1 MSYTFEVKTTK
12 ENLEVEI
19 WDMKGNSWRIT
30 SKEYTTVTFSYT
42 DNRFTITSSNGN
54 ETDSEYSAI
63 FSIESISD
71 AFWMIL
77 SMTAS
82 GFFQFKHNEPVEILR
97 RVL

>member
-1 MSYTFEVKTTK
+1 MSYTIELKTTK

-19 WDMKGNSWRIT
+19 LDMKGKSWRIT

-42 DNRFTITSSNGN
+42 DNSFTIASSNGN
-54 ETDSEYSAI
+54 ETDSEYREV

-77 SMTAS
+77 AMTAS
-82 GFFQFKHNEPVEILR
+82 GFFEFKRNEPVEILR

>member
-12 ENLEVEI
+12 EDSEVEI
-19 WDMKGNSWRIT
+19 RDMKSKSWRIT
-30 SKEYTTVTFSYT
+30 SKEYTTVTFSYM
-42 DNRFTITSSNGN
+42 DNSFTITSSNGN

-63 FSIESISD
+63 FSIESIGD